1 MSVSIVSLASGS
13 KGNST
18 LVFSDDTAI
27 LVDAGVSYTRLNEE
41 LRKFGLNTAKL
52 DGVVITHE
60 HTDHIA
66 ALPRLGRDTRIFA
79 HPKTAQAIVARQG
92 ELSGYTEVDFYEGGF
107 AIGDIEV
114 IPFRIPHDAAYPLGY
129 SFRVKSGAQVSV
141 ATDMGR
147 PTVGVYNNIRESEAV
162 LIEANHDVDML
173 RGGSYPE
180 ALKRRILGD
189 MGHLSN
195 DMTALFA
202 ERLVGSAV
210 RTMLLGHLS
219 ENNNLPELALGAVGG
234 RLRSRGCSDIA
245 VAVAGQHCASAV
257 YEVK

>member
-107 AIGDIEV
+107 TIGDIEV
-114 IPFRIPHDAAYPLGY
+114 IPFRSPREAADPLGY
-129 SFRVKSGAQVSV
+129 SCRV
-141 ATDMGR
+141 
-147 PTVGVYNNIRESEAV
+147 
-162 LIEANHDVDML
+162 
-173 RGGSYPE
+173 
-180 ALKRRILGD
+180 
-189 MGHLSN
+189 
-195 DMTALFA
+195 
-202 ERLVGSAV
+202 
-210 RTMLLGHLS
+210 
-219 ENNNLPELALGAVGG
+219 
-234 RLRSRGCSDIA
+234 
-245 VAVAGQHCASAV
+245 
-257 YEVK
+257 